1 MKPLFEIFEALIA
14 NPMILILSAVAFVEH
29 VGIVLNHKLRP
40 AKRAMVMIMVGIVR
54 IAMVAAMS
62 QHNTLEVFL
71 LPR

>member
-14 NPMILILSAVAFVEH
+14 NPMILILSAVAFMQH
-29 VGIVLNHKLRP
+29 VGIVLNHELCP
-40 AKRAMVMIMVGIVR
+40 AERAMVMVVVGVVR

-62 QHNTLEVFL
+62 QHNTLEVLL